1 MSLLSQLVEIALDDP
16 KLAGSAHPAFVSAA
30 LAGLELQP
38 APIEPSW
45 IISGDPRASGALH
58 SQSADAC
65 STTTVWS
72 CTAGA
77 FRWNFLWDETVYI
90 VSGSVVVTDETG
102 ARSTVSAGD
111 VAYFA
116 AGTWATWEIAD
127 HVKKVAFCRRPFP
140 APVVKAMSLKR
151 ALSKRF
157 RRGPAAAPAAAPGA
171 GLVAVTAKTR

>member
-16 KLAGSAHPAFVSAA
+16 KLAGASHPAFVSAE
-30 LAGLELQP
+30 LAKVELQA

-45 IISGDPRASGALH
+45 IIAGQPHAEGAVH

-65 STTTVWS
+65 STTTIWRCS
-72 CTAGA
+72 AGA

-102 ARSTVSAGD
+102 AKTTISAGD

-140 APVVKAMSLKR
+140 KPVMAAMSLKR
-151 ALSKRF
+151 RLSKLLG
-157 RRGPAAAPAAAPGA
+157 RGGSTAPAAGA
-171 GLVAVTAKTR
+171 GLATLTAKTQ